1 MSGAARKPS
10 GLQEYAKAH
19 GLDYAKRIDL
29 PKSGALLEKSDLS
42 VEGAAAGLISGSERG
57 ALCYLHYS
65 YVSDD
70 HTHEVDR
77 TAAIVRVPESIGFLP
92 YLASGPTMILG
103 RETKTKELDGGG
115 SVRVSA
121 GANDAW
127 LTELFSPAFAEWLSR
142 NPAGFDWELCDGVL
156 CASRDGHIADETEL
170 QALCDD
176 TEHIAATIREQ
187 CLQEVDT
194 GEAQRTAAK
203 TTSNRKVGAKL
214 SDAILARTTFD
225 HPPADVQS
233 ARPQFRHLLVRHP
246 SIYFNALWIT
256 LLIMIGVNIIAG
268 GLYGLLLNLGNPGQA
283 VIIYQVI
290 LFVIIFP
297 LVLRSQ
303 INGMSSDL
311 ASNGFW
317 SEYIRTHHL
326 TEEDP
331 STFAATHAKANLPGA
346 PIKVLTGELG
356 GVQGSLMITGDGSK
370 RGDVIALVAGEAGPV
385 ASAPFDVPAPGISTA
400 ALDSY
405 TKRLADELRE
415 QQATPVP
422 AA

>member
-29 PKSGALLEKSDLS
+29 PRSGGLLEEDDLS
-42 VEGAAAGLISGSERG
+42 VEGAAAGLISGKERG
-57 ALCYLHYS
+57 ALCYLHYT

-70 HTHEVDR
+70 HTHEVDK
-77 TAAIVRVPESIGFLP
+77 TAAVVRVPESIGFLP
-92 YLASGPTMILG
+92 YLGSGTTVVLG
-103 RETKTKELDGGG
+103 RDTKSKELDGGG

-127 LTELFSPAFAEWLSR
+127 LTELFSPAFCEWLSR

-156 CASRDGHIADETEL
+156 CASRGGHIADEGEL

-176 TEHIAATIREQ
+176 TARIASTIREQ
-187 CLQEVDT
+187 CLQEVET
-194 GEAQRTAAK
+194 GEAKRTAAK

-225 HPPADVQS
+225 NPPSDIQS
-233 ARPQFRHLLVRHP
+233 ARPQFRHILVRHP
-246 SIYFNALWIT
+246 TIYFNALWIT

-283 VIIYQVI
+283 VIIYQLI

-311 ASNGFW
+311 ATNGFW
-317 SEYIRTHHL
+317 REYIRTHHL

-331 STFAATHAKANLPGA
+331 SSFAATHAKANLPGA
-346 PIKVLTGELG
+346 PIKVLTGDLDD
-356 GVQGSLMITGDGSK
+356 VQGSLMITGDGSK
-370 RGDVIALVAGEAGPV
+370 RGDVIALVAGETGPV
-385 ASAPFDVPAPGISTA
+385 ASAPFDVSAPGISTTV
-400 ALDSY
+400 LDSY
-405 TKRLADELRE
+405 AKRLADEIRK
-415 QQATPVP
+415 QQGAPTP
-422 AA
+422 AG